1 MVKVSRLGTG
11 LVALTPC
18 KPSGYS
24 SMLVPNDCLDVAGIG
39 RPPDQIQRATAATA
53 ENEPTVELDR
63 PCNA

>member
-24 SMLVPNDCLDVAGIG
+24 SMLVPNDCLDVAGKLTYA
-39 RPPDQIQRATAATA
+39 RPNSKKRSYTK
-53 ENEPTVELDR
+53 VELG
-63 PCNA
+63 